1 MVIDQTKCNLHPLCF
16 IEMEQHYNKSMQK
29 TVQHIIEDKTKA
41 QFARKDLNTA
51 ELGVI
56 VSVLDELRAK
66 MPELYTIEV
75 LTAKMELAKTDQRA
89 IGAFGGC
96 CLSFGLMA
104 CQNEWLLIP
113 AIVCGLFYF
122 IFRNK

>member
-1 MVIDQTKCNLHPLCF
+1 
-16 IEMEQHYNKSMQK
+16 MQK

-41 QFARKDLNTA
+41 QFARKDLNAA

-56 VSVLDELRAK
+56 VSVLDELRVK
-66 MPELYTIEV
+66 MPVLYTIGVVDEKI
-75 LTAKMELAKTDQRA
+75 AQAKTDQRA

-104 CQNEWLLIP
+104 GICQNEWLLIP